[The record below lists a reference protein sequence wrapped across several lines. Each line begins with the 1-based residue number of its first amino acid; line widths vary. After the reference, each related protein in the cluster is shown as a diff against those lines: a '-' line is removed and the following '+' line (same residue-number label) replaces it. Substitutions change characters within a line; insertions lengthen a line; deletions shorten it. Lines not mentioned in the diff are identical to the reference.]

1 MKKIKLLFQGD
12 SITDAWRDHSNYHDL
27 GRGYPRYAEFYLRQK
42 YPDVDFEFVDLGIS
56 GNKIEDL
63 VARLQKDFIDIK
75 PDVVSILI
83 GVNDTWHRADNR
95 AWIANEIFEER
106 YRIVLD
112 ALKEIGAKIMIMEP
126 FLGPVK
132 DKLFFREDLDFK
144 IDTVRKL
151 ALEYADAYL
160 PTDGL
165 LWSAYIG
172 DDHLTYM
179 NDGVHPTPKGA
190 DFIAKKYV
198 EYISPIIDD
207 LISKQ

>member
-12 SITDAWRDHSNYHDL
+12 SITDAWRDHNNYHDL
-27 GRGYPRYAEFYLRQK
+27 GRGYPRYAANFLRQK
-42 YPDVDFEFVDLGIS
+42 YPDVEFEFVDLGIS

-63 VARLQKDFIDIK
+63 VSRLQKDFIDIK

-83 GVNDTWHRADNR
+83 GVNDTWHRSHNR
-95 AWIANEIFEER
+95 EWVPNEVFEAR

-112 ALKEIGAKIMIMEP
+112 AMKEIGAKIMLMEP
-126 FLGPVK
+126 FLGPVE
-132 DKLFFREDLDFK
+132 DKLFFREDLNFK

-165 LWSAYIG
+165 LYSQYIG
-172 DDHLTYM
+172 DDHLTFM
-179 NDGVHPTPKGA
+179 ADGVHPTPKA
-190 DFIAKKYV
+190 AEFIGKKYV
-198 EYISPIIDD
+198 EYISPIIDK
-207 LISKQ
+207 LIEKE